1 VVYRHLKLGGVPDLC
16 LWRSDTNSFKLVE
29 VKSQNDRLSDKQVIW
44 LDFLVSFGIEAE
56 IFSIRNK

>member
-1 VVYRHLKLGGVPDLC
+1 
-16 LWRSDTNSFKLVE
+16 VE
-29 VKSQNDRLSDKQVIW
+29 VKSQNDRLSDKQVIL